1 MEEAYKYLLNEV
13 GLGYNDTVVVGVSG
27 GPDSMTLLH
36 LFVRVKKVLDLKVVC
51 AHVHHNVRKESDDEK
66 IFVENYCANN
76 NVIFEYMKIE
86 DYGDDNFHNEARS
99 KRYYYFGEIIKKY
112 NSKYLFT
119 AHHADDLME
128 TILMRIARGST
139 LRGYSGF
146 SKVVKIDNYTLIRPL
161 INVTKDEIYAYLKAN
176 DLKYVTD
183 KSNFKDVYTRNR
195 FRSHVIPFFKSEDKN
210 VHKKF
215 YKFSTTLL
223 EYNDYI
229 DSEMKKVLYK
239 VYPQNVLKIEEFNRL
254 PHLIQMKIIYYILE
268 NTYQDDLMLITDR
281 HAELIYELIE
291 SNKNSYIHL
300 PNNIK
305 AVKEYD
311 TLTLTKIEVVDNSYE
326 IELQDSVN
334 LPNGMN
340 IEFLDKVNSDSNYIC
355 RLDSST
361 IKLPLHVRTRT
372 DGDKMSIKGML
383 GSKKI
388 NDIFIDDKVLNKD
401 RDLWPVVMD
410 SAGTIVW
417 LPGLKKSKF
426 DKTKNEK
433 YDIILRYY

>member
-1 MEEAYKYLLNEV
+1 MEEAYKYLLNNV
-13 GLGYNDTVVVGVSG
+13 GLSYNDTVVVGVSG
-27 GPDSMTLLH
+27 GPDSMALLH
-36 LFVRVKKVLDLKVVC
+36 LFVRVKKVLDLRVIC
-51 AHVHHNVRKESDDEK
+51 AHVHHNVRKESDEEK

-76 NVIFEYMKIE
+76 NVVFEYMKIE

-146 SKVVKIDNYTLIRPL
+146 SKIVKIDNYTLIRPL

-195 FRSHVIPFFKSEDKN
+195 FRSHVVPFFKGEDKN

-239 VYPQNVLKIEEFNRL
+239 VYPQNILQIEEFSKL

-281 HAELIYELIE
+281 HAELIYELAT

-311 TLTLTKIEVVDNSYE
+311 TLKLTKIETIDNSYE
-326 IELQDSVN
+326 IELQESVN

-401 RDLWPVVMD
+401 RDLWPIVID
-410 SAGTIVW
+410 SGGTIVW